1 MKYLL
6 SKGVFEHY
14 LDKYKRREVVLAKSI
29 IAKELVVIED
39 VLLDLKDSG
48 IKTTVQL
55 ITGHGTKGYPN
66 VYVNVVSNDER
77 DFSEYDKN
85 SVMACLSHIKS
96 YMLSN
101 DWDISYEREEGMSSV
116 IIFKREKN
124 I

>member
-14 LDKYKRREVVLAKSI
+14 LDKYKKREVVLAKSI
-29 IAKELVVIED
+29 IDKELVVIED

-66 VYVNVVSNDER
+66 VYVNVVSNDES
-77 DFSEYDKN
+77 DFSEDDKN

-124 I
+124 V